1 MRFWGLTLL
10 GTAALLAAYTAWL
23 QWTGWRAEYAESNV
37 VANEIRWQR
46 FDRLRAAARVV
57 WVGSSI
63 GGRLP
68 VEPLAGGPDRGAN
81 LCLDGSNARL
91 GLELLALV
99 QVHPEWLFLE
109 ANTLTLPP
117 SANEDTLRAA
127 FGGLTSRLARR
138 LPFLRAENRPVS
150 LAYSAFKQRADRRRA
165 AAAAAVPDLTTAPR
179 RPLPEPPSD
188 VTGTGTAA
196 SPEVAAWR
204 ERLRPFRERGCR
216 VVLVMLPD
224 GGQDRAA
231 DYALARALAA
241 EGMPF
246 YDLKGAWPEK
256 AFAYSD
262 GLHLVRPAA
271 EVLAGWL
278 GRYVVAGGLH

>member
-1 MRFWGLTLL
+1 MRFWGLTCL
-10 GTAALLAAYTAWL
+10 GTAGLLAAHTAWL

-57 WVGSSI
+57 WVGSSL

-68 VEPLAGGPDRGAN
+68 VEPLAGGPEHGVN
-81 LCLDGSNARL
+81 LCFDGSNARL
-91 GLELLALV
+91 GLELLAEA

-117 SANEDTLRAA
+117 SPNEATLRAA

-165 AAAAAVPDLTTAPR
+165 AAWAGPDLEAAPR
-179 RPLPEPPSD
+179 RPLPEPAPDVAGPS
-188 VTGTGTAA
+188 AEA
-196 SPEVAAWR
+196 SAEVAAWR
-204 ERLRPFRERGCR
+204 ERLRPFRERGSR
-216 VVLVMLPD
+216 LVLVMLPD

-231 DYALARALAA
+231 DYAVARALAA
-241 EGMPF
+241 EGIPF
-246 YDLKGAWPEK
+246 YDLKGVWPEE

-262 GLHLVRPAA
+262 GLHLVQPAA
-271 EVLAGWL
+271 EALAGWL
-278 GRYVVAGGLH
+278 GRHVLAGWPH

>member
-1 MRFWGLTLL
+1 MRFWGLTVL
-10 GTAALLAAYTAWL
+10 GTAALLAAHTAWL

-46 FDRLRAAARVV
+46 FDRLRASARVV

-68 VEPLAGGPDRGAN
+68 VEPMAGGPDRGAN

-91 GLELLALV
+91 GLELLAQV

-117 SANEDTLRAA
+117 SPNEDTLRAA
-127 FGGLTSRLARR
+127 FGGLTSQLARR
-138 LPFLRAENRPVS
+138 LPFLRAENRLVS

-165 AAAAAVPDLTTAPR
+165 AAWVGPDLEAAPR
-179 RPLPEPPSD
+179 RPLPEPAQAAAGHAS
-188 VTGTGTAA
+188 TA

-216 VVLVMLPD
+216 LMLVMLPD

-231 DYALARALAA
+231 DHALARALAA
-241 EGMPF
+241 EGIPF
-246 YDLKGAWPEK
+246 YDLKGAWPEE

-271 EVLAGWL
+271 EALAAWLRRHVLAGWP
-278 GRYVVAGGLH
+278 H